1 MVLITSKWFVLMVCL
16 DACFGV
22 LPAKT
27 LVLANEKA
35 SLAAAKGIGVVDKIE
50 GVEKNNNNNNN
61 NNNKQ
66 LNFKELVKIPIPNK
80 FYRE

>member
-1 MVLITSKWFVLMVCL
+1 VYLRVVLMVLITSKWFVLMVCL

-35 SLAAAKGIGVVDKIE
+35 SLAAAKGIG
-50 GVEKNNNNNNN
+50 
-61 NNNKQ
+61 
-66 LNFKELVKIPIPNK
+66 L
-80 FYRE
+80 